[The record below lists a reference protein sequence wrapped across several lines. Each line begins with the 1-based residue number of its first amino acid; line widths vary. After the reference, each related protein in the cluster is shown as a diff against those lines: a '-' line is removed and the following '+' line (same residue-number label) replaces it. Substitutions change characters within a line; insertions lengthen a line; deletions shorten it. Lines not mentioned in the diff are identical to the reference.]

1 MATYTRIHRLLR
13 LVILVQSGRHRT
25 KDLAEI
31 CGTSVRNIYRD
42 LKELEGA
49 GVPIRFDDADDCYR
63 LDPGFFLP
71 PMQLTLEECLA
82 MSVLSEQLGGQK
94 QVPFLREALH
104 AMRKIESQLPA
115 ALRDQLDAER
125 RMLEVRTAP
134 GEPAD
139 HHRDVYAKVQEAIRG
154 RRAIEVSY
162 ESATGQDAGRSTSF
176 LLEPYALFFSVRAW
190 YAVGRRVDKDEV
202 RSLKLSRFGAI
213 RPTGRGYRIP
223 KSFSLERH
231 LGNAWRMIRGRPDH
245 AVAIDFDPEFAPTV
259 SDTIWHRTQH
269 VEHRRDGGCTI
280 SFTVSGL
287 EEIAWWVLSMGPHAT
302 VRSPKVLA
310 ELVRDL
316 ARRTADRYPVGGRR
330 ARGR

>member
-1 MATYTRIHRLLR
+1 MAAYTRIHRLLR
-13 LVILVQSGRHRT
+13 LVILVQAGRHRA
-25 KDLAEI
+25 KDLAET

-94 QVPFLREALH
+94 QLPFLREALH

-115 ALRDQLDAER
+115 ALRDQLDADR
-125 RMLEVRTAP
+125 RVLQVRTAAS
-134 GEPAD
+134 EPAD
-139 HHRDVYAKVQEAIRG
+139 QHRDVYAKVQQAIRE
-154 RRAIEVSY
+154 RKAIEVTY
-162 ESATGQDAGRSTSF
+162 ESATGPNAGRATTF

-190 YAVGRRVDKDEV
+190 YVVGRRVDKDEV

-213 RPTGRGYRIP
+213 RPTKRGSRIP
-223 KSFSLERH
+223 RSFSLERH
-231 LGNAWRMIRGRPDH
+231 LGNAWRMIRGRPEHD
-245 AVAIDFDPEFAPTV
+245 VVIDFDPEFAPTV
-259 SDTIWHRTQH
+259 SDTIWHRTQQ
-269 VEHRRDGGCTI
+269 VEHHRDGGCTM

-287 EEIAWWVLSMGPHAT
+287 DEIAWWVLSMGPHAT

-310 ELVRDL
+310 DLVRDL
-316 ARRTADRYPVGGRR
+316 ATRTAERYAPVAGRVR
-330 ARGR
+330 RR